1 MITLIVVLLFLG
13 LDLALVVGALL
24 WLSERR
30 SSADITD
37 MRYRGRW
44 RRDLDGRR

>member
-1 MITLIVVLLFLG
+1 MVGLIIVLLFLG
-13 LDLALVVGALL
+13 LDLALVIGALL
-24 WLSERR
+24 WLSDRR

-44 RRDLDGRR
+44 RRG

>member
-1 MITLIVVLLFLG
+1 MIGLIAVLLFLG
-13 LDLALVVGALL
+13 LDLAIVVVALL

-30 SSADITD
+30 SMSDITD

-44 RRDLDGRR
+44 RRPR